1 MRQAEEVWQSIE
13 VDDRNGS
20 ESSLENIHNFDQM
33 IVEASA
39 VRASSSTAF
48 TFAVSFAAFA
58 AAAAAAASTAFA
70 FAAASAAFA
79 AAAHSLHRPRPCP
92 CSQKLLLK
100 CDSIFSHC
108 MLFRRKNHPNMQ
120 VEIFVTRSLEV

>member
-48 TFAVSFAAFA
+48 IFAVSFAAFA
-58 AAAAAAASTAFA
+58 AAASTASA
-70 FAAASAAFA
+70 FAAASTAFA

-100 CDSIFSHC
+100 CDSIFTHC